1 MKQTLLLVAGA
12 AAFITVLGVF
22 TKYPQEA
29 SKALSNPGGYA
40 SKTIQ
45 TTVGDKK
52 IIKVGEIEYLVELA
66 DSDEKR
72 SKGLSGRKSLASN
85 EGMLFIFTNKD
96 FKPSFWMKGMLIPID
111 IIWINDA
118 KIVQIHK
125 EVQPP
130 QEGTPERD
138 LPLLISDG
146 LIDYVL
152 EVTAGSSDKNNFEV
166 GTPVDLSNIEG

>member
-1 MKQTLLLVAGA
+1 M
-12 AAFITVLGVF
+12 
-22 TKYPQEA
+22 
-29 SKALSNPGGYA
+29 
-40 SKTIQ
+40 
-45 TTVGDKK
+45 KK
-52 IIKVGEIEYLVELA
+52 ILLAIILFVILLATGAVFSFFIPKEIFGSAKIEINGAVLDVEVAETPLA
-66 DSDEKR
+66 R
-72 SKGLSGRKSLASN
+72 SRGLSYREELKDGS
-85 EGMLFIFTNKD
+85 GMLFIFD
-96 FKPSFWMKGMLIPID
+96 SLAVRSFWMAGMKFPLD
-111 IIWINDA
+111 IIWINGA

-130 QEGTPERD
+130 QEGVPDSD